1 MKYEKLVLIE
11 IYVKTAIVLMASV
24 PTFRLVAFVIRDGA
38 ENYGAGIINYILI
51 TNFWGLNFQ
60 NKKTI

>member
-51 TNFWGLNFQ
+51 TNF
-60 NKKTI
+60 

>member
-11 IYVKTAIVLMASV
+11 IYVKTAIVLMESV
-24 PTFRLVAFVIRDGA
+24 QTFLSVAFVIRDGA

-51 TNFWGLNFQ
+51 TNF
-60 NKKTI
+60 